1 MRVESNMIS
10 NIEKYKKDLEQ
21 LIDDGGQSLNAMQFE
36 CFPKE
41 SEDQLMKILEGNK
54 SIVHEFK
61 RKLPS
66 FKNKYQDWYSES
78 LVVVKLLLP
87 DRVADFVKLYEKPK
101 GRKDVTY
108 ENYVIEDY
116 LHGLGVTRG
125 LEKIEVVSPKAAI
138 PRFEQQL
145 LILESARKRFE
156 SSLFD
161 IKQLLQADLFDSELE
176 AAKELNKKG
185 FTRGAGAIAGVVLEA
200 HLTQVCENH
209 KIRITKKDPT
219 INDLND
225 LLKTSDIIEISTWR
239 FIQHLG
245 DLRNKCDHK
254 KKTDPTQQ
262 EIEELIE
269 GVAKIA
275 KSVF

>member
-1 MRVESNMIS
+1 MIP

-21 LIDDGGQSLNAMQFE
+21 LIYDGEQLLDAMQGE
-36 CFPKE
+36 CFPEEFE
-41 SEDQLMKILEGNK
+41 SELAKIFSGSK
-54 SIVHEFK
+54 SKIQEFK
-61 RKLPS
+61 TKLPS
-66 FKNKYQDWYSES
+66 FKDKYQSWYSES
-78 LVVVKLLLP
+78 LAVVKLLLP
-87 DRVADFVKLYEKPK
+87 DRAADFQRLYEKPK
-101 GRKDVTY
+101 GRKEIRY
-108 ENYVIEDY
+108 GNYVIEDY
-116 LHGLGVTRG
+116 LQGLRVTHAGLG
-125 LEKIEVVSPKAAI
+125 EIVSPNAAI
-138 PRFEQQL
+138 PQFQQQL
-145 LILESARKRFE
+145 NILRSAQRRFE

-176 AAKELNKKG
+176 AAGELNKNG
-185 FTRGAGAIAGVVLEA
+185 FTRGAGAMAGVVLES
-200 HLTQVCENH
+200 HLTQVCEKHNI
-209 KIRITKKDPT
+209 KVTKRNPT
-219 INDLND
+219 INELNE
-225 LLKTSDIIEISTWR
+225 LLKANDVVEVSTWR

>member
-1 MRVESNMIS
+1 MIS
-10 NIEKYKKDLEQ
+10 NIEKCKKDLEQ
-21 LIDDGGQSLNAMQFE
+21 LISDGGQLLNAMQYE

-41 SEDQLMKILEGNK
+41 FENEFMKALKGK
-54 SIVHEFK
+54 SKNEIQEIIK
-61 RKLPS
+61 KLPS
-66 FKNKYQDWYSES
+66 FRDKYQSWYSES
-78 LVVVKLLLP
+78 LAVVKVLLP
-87 DRVADFVKLYEKPK
+87 DRVADFVRLYEKPK
-101 GRKDVTY
+101 GRREIQY
-108 ENYVIEDY
+108 GNYVIEDY
-116 LHGLGVTRG
+116 LQGLRVTRG
-125 LEKIEVVSPKAAI
+125 WEKETVVSPKAAI
-138 PRFEQQL
+138 PQFQQQL
-145 LILESARKRFE
+145 NILKSAQKRFE

-185 FTRGAGAIAGVVLEA
+185 FTRGAGAMAGVVLES

-209 KIRITKKDPT
+209 NIKITKKDPAV
-219 INDLND
+219 NDLND
-225 LLKTSDIIEISTWR
+225 LLKTNDMIEVSTWR

>member
-1 MRVESNMIS
+1 MIS
-10 NIEKYKKDLEQ
+10 NIAKYKQDLEQ
-21 LIDDGGQSLNAMQFE
+21 LISDGRQLLNAMQCE

-41 SEDQLMKILEGNK
+41 FEDVLIKTFKGKSKSEIQ
-54 SIVHEFK
+54 EFK
-61 RKLPS
+61 KKLPS
-66 FKNKYQDWYSES
+66 FKDKYQSWYSES
-78 LVVVKLLLP
+78 LAVVKLLLP

-101 GRKDVTY
+101 GRKNITY
-108 ENYVIEDY
+108 GNYVIEDY
-116 LHGLGVTRG
+116 LQGLRVTRG
-125 LEKIEVVSPKAAI
+125 GLEIEVVSPKAAI
-138 PRFEQQL
+138 PQFQQQL
-145 LILESARKRFE
+145 NILESAQKRFE

-185 FTRGAGAIAGVVLEA
+185 FTRGAGAMAGVVLES

-209 KIRITKKDPT
+209 NIKITKKDPT
-219 INDLND
+219 VNDLND
-225 LLKTSDIIEISTWR
+225 LLKTNDIIEVPTWR

-269 GVAKIA
+269 GVAKIT